1 MSASA
6 SASPCFPT
14 KRRPRRPRWRLEPW
28 TEATPPLDRRWVFL
42 PSPDRTAARGIARPH
57 PRRTSHRLYPA
68 VHKAEEEKHS
78 VLLFC
83 VAHDQ
88 QFLARGRPLPA
99 PRHRGCRHRR
109 APPVLRPGVPLQPGR
124 RTQASCCG
132 MVSKLQGSAFRL
144 RLSLV
149 RDNIYARCDV
159 VVPASRQL
167 PWTQTEMSRCQHRP
181 AGRGARLLLIS
192 RGAAFLGLF
201 LPNSTL
207 CFAMPVLHRC
217 ANHGS
222 IGTCVVDDRKLG
234 KPCGPVGEKRKEKTN
249 GDRQSTRQGS
259 RVEFVSTS
267 LDLNLIPSLRGLE
280 KKRCHALPSSLRSC
294 EPSVWC
300 P

>member
-1 MSASA
+1 MISSFLHEAGRCQPAASPPPSGMPSPPGPPCPPPRCALAARTTNTSFVLWHGLETPGKRFSAPSVSCQRQYLRPMRCGGASQPSAS
-6 SASPCFPT
+6 
-14 KRRPRRPRWRLEPW
+14 
-28 TEATPPLDRRWVFL
+28 
-42 PSPDRTAARGIARPH
+42 
-57 PRRTSHRLYPA
+57 
-68 VHKAEEEKHS
+68 
-78 VLLFC
+78 
-83 VAHDQ
+83 
-88 QFLARGRPLPA
+88 
-99 PRHRGCRHRR
+99 
-109 APPVLRPGVPLQPGR
+109 
-124 RTQASCCG
+124 
-132 MVSKLQGSAFRL
+132 
-144 RLSLV
+144 
-149 RDNIYARCDV
+149 
-159 VVPASRQL
+159 
-167 PWTQTEMSRCQHRP
+167 WTQTEMSRCQHRP

-192 RGAAFLGLF
+192 RGAAFLGLL

-222 IGTCVVDDRKLG
+222 IGTCVVDNRKLG